1 MISVIK
7 LEHVNFGYDSQSQ
20 QLHDINI
27 DFGKFG
33 HSIGLVG
40 PNGSGKSTLLK
51 NIVGLEKPTS
61 GKIYFGDKAIKYDN
75 RSLRKLRTQLGMVF
89 QNSDNQIFYP
99 NVKEDVAFV
108 LRNLKLDE
116 REIEKRLDWVFKSLG
131 IEDLQDRPVQYLSG
145 GQKKR
150 VAIAGVLV
158 MRPSWI
164 LMDEPTAGL
173 DFDGKERMKNLIKQ
187 LISDGIQLV
196 ISSHDMNFMYEVCDY
211 FYVLSDGKIITEG
224 KKEQVFEDDQ
234 AIRQAKLEVPYIV
247 RLHRELGLPL
257 YNDEEQL
264 FADQKLRDFV
274 SEYGE

>member
-1 MISVIK
+1 MIK

-33 HSIGLVG
+33 YSIGLVG

-224 KKEQVFEDDQ
+224 KKKQVFEDDQ

-247 RLHRELGLPL
+247 RLHREIGLPL

>member
-1 MISVIK
+1 MIR
-7 LEHVNFGYDSQSQ
+7 LEHVNFGYDNKSM

-27 DFGKFG
+27 DFGKSG
-33 HSIGLVG
+33 QSIGLVG
-40 PNGSGKSTLLK
+40 PNGSGKSTLFK

-61 GKIYFGDKAIKYDN
+61 GQIFFDDKPIKYN
-75 RSLRKLRTQLGMVF
+75 NKSLRELRTKLGMVF

-99 NVKEDVAFV
+99 NVQEDVAFV

-116 REIEKRLDWVFKSLG
+116 ATIKERLDWVFKSLD
-131 IEDLQDRPVQYLSG
+131 IEDLRDRPVQYLSG

-158 MRPSWI
+158 MKPEWI

-173 DFDGKERMKNLIKQ
+173 DFDGKERMKDLIRQ
-187 LISDGIQLV
+187 LIQSGQHLI
-196 ISSHDMNFMYEVCDY
+196 ISSHDMNFMYEICDY

-234 AIRQAKLEVPYIV
+234 AIQEAKLEVPFVV
-247 RLHRELGLPL
+247 RLHRELGFPL
-257 YNDEEQL
+257 YENQEQL
-264 FADQKLRDFV
+264 YADANLKNYV
-274 SEYGE
+274 SGYGE